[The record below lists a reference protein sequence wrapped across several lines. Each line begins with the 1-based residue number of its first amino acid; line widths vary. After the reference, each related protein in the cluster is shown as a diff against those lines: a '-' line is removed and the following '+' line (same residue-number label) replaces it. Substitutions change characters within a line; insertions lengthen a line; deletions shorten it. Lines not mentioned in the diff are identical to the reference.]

1 LALSLSKKYIKIKII
16 KINQML
22 NKNKMTPIKLNLK
35 AMPIKVLPSGYFL
48 PQANMFFST

>member
-1 LALSLSKKYIKIKII
+1 
-16 KINQML
+16 ML